1 MYRPKGNLDSGI
13 WEIFACGIR
22 NTGKFG
28 MWNPESWVLE
38 SRIQHKESRIPLTII
53 GFTDKTGIQYLESK
67 IHCVESRIQD
77 CLGSP
82 HMGQKVAS

>member
-28 MWNPESWVLE
+28 TWHPESWVLE
-38 SRIQHKESRIPLTII
+38 SRIQHKESRIPLTI
-53 GFTDKTGIQYLESK
+53 GFTDKDWNLLPGIWNLES
-67 IHCVESRIQD
+67 IVWNPESKTVLDPLTWGKR
-77 CLGSP
+77 
-82 HMGQKVAS
+82 